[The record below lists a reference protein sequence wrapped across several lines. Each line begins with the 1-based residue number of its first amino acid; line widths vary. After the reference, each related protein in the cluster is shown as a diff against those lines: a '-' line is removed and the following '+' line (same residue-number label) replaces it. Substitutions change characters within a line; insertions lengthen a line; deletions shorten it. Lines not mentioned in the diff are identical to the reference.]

1 MNDDNRDDSHDA
13 AGKAEA
19 PARTLSE
26 QVVKALA
33 DGRNKRVRKL
43 LQRLHP
49 AKIAALLER
58 LEPAQRLALWQQ
70 IHGALEGRVL
80 GHLSAELRPALAHES
95 HEDGTA
101 EADSAAAT
109 AQPEGDGAA
118 RQPSELEAVRGALD
132 AGKLKRVGKLLHR
145 MHPAKVAGLLES
157 LPPAERSQ
165 AWSMVETERAGR
177 VLSFLHDEIS
187 AALAQELDLEDLI
200 AAVQHLELDDLV
212 DLIQT
217 LPAGLGSRLVLATT
231 GARREQLESMLSY
244 PEESAG
250 GLMNADAIEVRA
262 EVKAGTVLR
271 YLRLLETLP
280 PQTDMLMV
288 VDRKG
293 HYQGALRL
301 SALVTAS
308 LDTRVAELMHT
319 DIAGIAVDTDSRE
332 VARLFQDL
340 DLMSAPVVDG
350 EGRLIGRITVDDV
363 VDLIREESER
373 TVMQM
378 AGLDDEADMFA
389 PVLVSSRR
397 RAVWLGINLVTAFLA
412 AWVIGQFQGT
422 LEQLVA
428 LAVLMPIVASMG
440 GIAGSQTLTLVIR
453 GLALKQ
459 VQKGNVRVLLN
470 REIGV
475 SILNGMLWAAVV
487 AALAVV
493 WFGDWGIGGVIAA
506 AILLNL
512 LCAAVAGLAI
522 PLLLDRLGIDPA
534 LAGSVILTTVTD
546 VVGFFAFLG
555 LATVLLL

>member
-1 MNDDNRDDSHDA
+1 MNDATKSPDAGADNRPRS
-13 AGKAEA
+13 
-19 PARTLSE
+19 LSE
-26 QVVKALA
+26 QIVKALA
-33 DGRNKRVRKL
+33 EGRNKRVRKL
-43 LQRLHP
+43 AQRMHP

-58 LEPAQRLALWQQ
+58 LSPAQRLALWQQ
-70 IHGALEGRVL
+70 VGDPLEQRVL
-80 GHLSAELRPALAHES
+80 GHLSAELRPTLMRES
-95 HEDGTA
+95 REDA
-101 EADSAAAT
+101 EHAIDADASGRPPAEQA
-109 AQPEGDGAA
+109 DA
-118 RQPSELEAVRGALD
+118 RSELQALMEALE

-145 MHPAKVAGLLES
+145 MHPAKVAGLLEA
-157 LPPAERSQ
+157 LPPAERIQ

-187 AALAQELDLEDLI
+187 TALAQELDLDDLI
-200 AAVQHLELDDLV
+200 AAVQPLELDDLV

-217 LPAGLGSRLVLATT
+217 LPQALGSRLVLATT

-262 EVKAGTVLR
+262 DVKAGTVLR

-308 LDTRVAELMHT
+308 LDTRVAELMQT
-319 DIAGIAVDTDSRE
+319 DIAGIAVGTDSRE

-340 DLMSAPVVDG
+340 DLMSAPVVDDA
-350 EGRLIGRITVDDV
+350 GRLIGRITVDDV
-363 VDLIREESER
+363 VDLIREDSDR

-397 RAVWLGINLVTAFLA
+397 RAVWLGINLLTAFLA

-453 GLALKQ
+453 GLALGQ

-475 SILNGMLWAAVV
+475 SILNGLLWAAVV

-512 LCAAVAGLAI
+512 LCAALAGLAI
-522 PLLLDRLGIDPA
+522 PLILERMGIDPA